1 MKTARVVLCLF
12 LIPQLLFGPYL
23 QAETLPYQLVDRD
36 KYDLFEED
44 RKAAEEKELII
55 EDAPDD
61 AQLLKYTNEFWR
73 QAVTAVEGD
82 YSLDKEPEPIPDL
95 TLLNPTLSLPLYGT
109 NVALTGR
116 YVIGFQLDARRYT
129 QDDNNDIEERN
140 VQNFEMRQEMQ
151 LKMQGKI
158 LDRIF
163 VDIDYDDQSEDE
175 QTISVAYRGKPGEF
189 VQKAEF
195 GDIQLSLPQTEFIAY
210 EKQLFGA
217 QVHLQHKDLNVNIIG
232 SQTKGTNK
240 QKQFVGSSV
249 FEIVSIKDTDYIR
262 RRYYDLTFGS
272 NTPVGPN
279 SVWTG
284 TMGNVASGSEEVY
297 VDTNTVSGDYV
308 PVSLSVRDYGTG
320 DVVYSG
326 TFKLLQRGVDY
337 TIDYSRGII
346 EFTSAQTAASIIAV
360 NYQNN
365 AGTWLS
371 PNQLQPY
378 VIKTSNEKY
387 IYSSAELGYQ
397 MEMKT
402 FYNIGAQ
409 QITRDNGKGNFLLN
423 LLDANG
429 QSVGSS
435 ASPRQV
441 YPATI
446 DVDFDKGIFELQ
458 SRMTDD
464 LGLYNATPTSSKNR
478 TFQVEYTSTVKTY
491 FVEAGIVVESETVK
505 LNGVPLQRNNDY
517 YIDYTSGYL
526 AIYNGERI
534 TEDSVIDITYDTS
547 DGSSSDNSLI
557 GGRLDYKL
565 FDKIKL
571 GATVLKEGWDAS
583 DTVPQVG
590 DYSQDLLVYGADI
603 SAKDIKVTDGLSVDV
618 AAEVAQS
625 EKNENPFGYAMV
637 DSMNEV
643 NIQTSGSNVFYDWTI
658 ASNPNGKPAFL
669 DSVSWDTQNLPALQI
684 NPHSVSAYNE
694 EQQVLVINYDF
705 SRAVAQGYADQG
717 HDEISIVYPLSTSG
731 VDLSSK
737 TSFEMTMLGEG
748 RNTAAPQINVTFG
761 NISEYSDSPNP
772 SAVPDGLVPGGQ
784 GMYTS
789 CSPDTAVPKTEDV
802 NCLST
807 LAPNEDQGW
816 WFANPDG
823 TLQRFDPFVNNA
835 YNPQRQPNGRID
847 TQDLN
852 NNGRYDSEEPTVG
865 GNFGYMPSDSVLA
878 SRNHS
883 IRELDNNSLSYDGWR
898 TFTTPLDIA
907 DADKENW
914 TAVRHLRITLKLT
927 DEMRAAGR
935 LSGTVKIANVS
946 LSGTAW
952 NPQEGVEPEQFSVS
966 GINNVDNADYVP
978 IFASNNG
985 DGQQVF
991 RYLYGS
997 VSDYMEQYNTV
1008 NVMDQALN
1016 LTFNTLNVNDDSL
1029 YANRNFNSMDFT
1041 QHKEFRF
1048 LLYSNPSNAGSEFFM
1063 KVGTDENYDK
1073 VTVPLD
1079 FGTSQWRLISLRMV
1093 DGDGDGVPD
1102 SFENAS
1108 NEDYGVRVSHVRTSA
1123 GIMNFQQVSM
1133 IMAGVEKE
1141 TDASGAYVGTG
1152 SSGEVWLNVIHL
1164 AESVTTTGTAYMG
1177 ETVVRL
1183 DGWGSAGAKY
1193 KHQDGTF
1200 ETPLT
1205 VATNQEVTEE
1215 EYFLKVDKIKEF
1227 PMEATLNR
1235 STTVTPYVT
1244 DSDSY
1249 NTVSS
1254 LDKGSVERQRASVK
1268 GDFIK
1273 GNLPKVSLQY
1283 TLDQVEYDLMQR
1295 KDKAQTYA
1303 LTVSHASQGAVKSLN
1318 AGYSYTNTTIDY
1330 AKQKHLESD
1339 SYYNTDEDTQRM
1351 NVKISYEPAKNFNI
1365 TPSYSLTQSTEERLQ
1380 YTSQNAATDR
1390 RYPKGMNQSAGFN
1403 STWRIA
1409 KWLAPSV
1416 SYNISTTESNNLTAR
1431 TLNAGTASE
1440 RSFEPGELKS
1450 LNRSSDGGVSLTL
1463 NGNEILPK
1471 SKLFKS
1477 LVISSSYR
1485 LQDADS
1491 WSYVDE
1497 GFDSKKELWIRS
1509 SLSGTGD
1516 YSSRQSLVLRDT
1528 ITSSQRW
1535 TPFSE
1540 YEMNGALSPLK
1551 TRSILNNF
1559 TQSVQQHNQTG
1570 TEYESKS
1577 LTLPD
1582 LVVSVS
1588 DLEKTFY
1595 GGRWI
1600 SSVNVKVRYSEIENL
1615 TLNSSEALTTQY
1627 GGDLR
1632 FLLFN
1637 KFDTVLTY
1645 NKNTSREDD
1654 LRADKSLSDSFEENF
1669 SAQTSFYLGN
1679 WRFTPKVEYNN
1690 YENRLVNRQLSESSK
1705 EVIPSLTARLDFN
1718 LPRGIKLPF
1727 FNRTYNT
1734 TNRVIWDT
1742 TVAYT
1747 QRESPVEVNDN
1758 YDLLDI
1764 TSSLDYELSQ
1774 NLRLNLSG
1782 SVQWL
1787 THAYVETEDYIAYSL
1802 GANLTIQF

>member
-1 MKTARVVLCLF
+1 MKTARLVLCLF

-82 YSLDKEPEPIPDL
+82 YVLDKGPEPIPDL

-116 YVIGFQLDARRYT
+116 YVIGFQLDAMRYT
-129 QDDNNDIEERN
+129 QDSNNDVEERN
-140 VQNFEMRQEMQ
+140 TRSFEMQQEMQ

-163 VDIDYDDQSEDE
+163 VDIDYDDQSEDD
-175 QTISVAYRGKPGEF
+175 QTISVAYRGKPGEL
-189 VQKAEF
+189 VQLAEF
-195 GDIQLSLPQTEFIAY
+195 GDINLSLPQTEFIAY

-217 QVHLQHKDLNVNIIG
+217 KMHLQHKDLDINIIG
-232 SQTKGTNK
+232 SQTKGTSK

-249 FEIVSIKDTDYIR
+249 FEIATIADTDYIR
-262 RRYYDLTFGS
+262 RTYYDLTFGR
-272 NTPVGPN
+272 NVAGLPTN
-279 SVWTG
+279 NWSVE
-284 TMGNVASGSEEVY
+284 MGNIASGTEEVY
-297 VDTNTVSGDYV
+297 VDTNTVRGDYV
-308 PVSLSVRDYGTG
+308 PVSLTVRDYETG
-320 DVVYSG
+320 AEVYSG
-326 TFKLLQRGVDY
+326 TFKQLQRGTDY
-337 TIDYSRGII
+337 TVDYSRGII
-346 EFTSAQTAASIIAV
+346 KFTSAQTASSIIAV
-360 NYQNN
+360 NYQNS

-371 PNQLQPY
+371 SNQLQPY
-378 VIKTSNEKY
+378 VIKTANEKS
-387 IYSSAELGYQ
+387 ILSSDEIGYRL
-397 MEMKT
+397 EMKT
-402 FYNIGAQ
+402 FYNIGAK

-429 QSVGSS
+429 QDVGSS
-435 ASPRQV
+435 ASPQQV
-441 YPATI
+441 YPSTI
-446 DVDFDKGIFELQ
+446 DVDFDEGIFELQ
-458 SRMTDD
+458 QRMNDD
-464 LGLYNATPTSSKNR
+464 LGLYNATPVSSKNR
-478 TFQVEYTSTVKTY
+478 KFQVEYTSTVKTY
-491 FVEAGIVVESETVK
+491 FVEAGMVVESETVK
-505 LNGVPLQRNNDY
+505 LNGIPLQRNNDY

-526 AIYNGERI
+526 TIYDGDRI
-534 TEDSVIDITYDTS
+534 TDDSVIDITYDTA
-547 DGSSSDNSLI
+547 DGSSSNNSLI

-571 GATVLKEGWDAS
+571 GATVLKEGLDKPE
-583 DTVPQVG
+583 TVPQVG
-590 DYSQDLLVYGADI
+590 DYAQDLLVYGADI
-603 SAKDIKVTDGLSVDV
+603 RADDVKITDSLSVDV
-618 AAEVAQS
+618 GAEVARS
-625 EKNENPFGYAMV
+625 EKNENPFGYAMI

-643 NIQTSGSNVFYDWTI
+643 SIQTSGSNIFYDWTI
-658 ASNPNGKPAFL
+658 AANPNGNPSFL
-669 DSVSWDTQNLPALQI
+669 DSVSWDTQELPALEI
-684 NPHSVSAYNE
+684 NPHAAASYSE
-694 EQQVLVINYDF
+694 QQQVLVINYDF
-705 SRAVAQGYADQG
+705 SQAVNQGFDD
-717 HDEISIVYPLSTSG
+717 HDEISIVYPLSDSG

-748 RNTAAPQINVTFG
+748 SNTPAPQINVTFG
-761 NISEYSDSPNP
+761 NISEYSDSANP
-772 SAVPDGLVPGGQ
+772 LSVPDGLAAGQQ

-789 CSPDTAVPKTEDV
+789 CSPTTAVPKTEDV
-802 NCLST
+802 NCLET
-807 LAPNEDQGW
+807 LVPNEDQGW

-823 TLQRFDPFVNNA
+823 TLQRFNPFANNI
-835 YNPQRQPNGRID
+835 YNRQTQPNGRID

-852 NNGRYDSEEPTVG
+852 HNGRYDSEEEMTG
-865 GNFGYMPSDSVLA
+865 GNFGYAPSNTVLA
-878 SRNHS
+878 DRNHS
-883 IRELDNNSLSYDGWR
+883 ISGLPDNGLSYNGWR
-898 TFTTPLDIA
+898 TVTEPLDIA
-907 DADKENW
+907 DGDKDNW

-935 LSGTVKIANVS
+935 LSGTIKIANIS

-952 NPQEGVEPEQFSVS
+952 NPQEGLEPEQFAVS

-978 IFASNNG
+978 IFSENNG
-985 DGQQVF
+985 DGTQVF

-997 VSDYMEQYNTV
+997 VADYRQQNDSA

-1016 LTFNTLNVNDDSL
+1016 ITFDTTQVNDDSL
-1029 YANRNFNSMDFT
+1029 YANRNFSEMDFT

-1048 LLYSNPSNAGSEFFM
+1048 LLYSDPSNAGSEFFM

-1079 FGTSQWRLISLRMV
+1079 FAQWRLISLRMV
-1093 DGDGDGVPD
+1093 DSDGDGVPD
-1102 SFENAS
+1102 TFENAS
-1108 NEDYGVRVSHVRTSA
+1108 NEDYGVRVSHVRTTT

-1141 TDASGAYVGTG
+1141 TDDSGAYVGTG
-1152 SSGEVWLNVIHL
+1152 SSGSVWLNVIHL

-1200 ETPLT
+1200 ETPLA

-1227 PMEATLNR
+1227 PMEATFNR

-1244 DSDSY
+1244 SSDDY

-1254 LDKGSVERQRASVK
+1254 LDKGSVERQQANIK

-1283 TLDQVEYDLMQR
+1283 TMDQVEYDLMQR

-1303 LTVSHASQGAVKSLN
+1303 LTVTHTSQGAVKSLN

-1330 AKQKHLESD
+1330 AQEKHLES
-1339 SYYNTDEDTQRM
+1339 SNYYNTDEDTQKM
-1351 NVKISYEPAKNFNI
+1351 NMKVSYEPTKNFNI

-1380 YTSQNAATDR
+1380 YTSQDTATDR
-1390 RYPKGMNQSAGFN
+1390 RYPKSMNQSAGFN

-1416 SYNISTTESNNLTAR
+1416 SYNISTTESNNLTSR
-1431 TLNAGTASE
+1431 TVTNSAGQS
-1440 RSFEPGELKS
+1440 RDFEAGELKS

-1471 SKLFKS
+1471 SKLFKN

-1491 WSYVDE
+1491 WNYVDE

-1535 TPFSE
+1535 SPFAE
-1540 YEMNGALSPLK
+1540 YNWGGMLSPLK
-1551 TRSILNNF
+1551 TLSILNNF
-1559 TQSVQQHNQTG
+1559 SQSVQQNNQTG

-1582 LVVSVS
+1582 LVVSMS
-1588 DLEKTFY
+1588 DMEKFFH

-1600 SSVNVKVRYSEIENL
+1600 NSVNMKLRYSEIENT
-1615 TLNSSEALTTQY
+1615 TLDSSEELTRSY

-1637 KFDTVLTY
+1637 KFDTVLVYDRT
-1645 NKNTSREDD
+1645 TSNEDD
-1654 LRADKSLSDSFEENF
+1654 LSAGQSLSSSVEEEF

-1679 WRFTPKVEYNN
+1679 WRFTPKITRNV
-1690 YENRLVNRQLSESSK
+1690 YENRLVNGQLSEGST
-1705 EVIPSLTARLDFN
+1705 EVTPSLTARLDFN

-1727 FNRTYNT
+1727 INRIYNA

-1742 TVAYT
+1742 TVSYT
-1747 QRESPVEVNDN
+1747 TRESPVEVNDN

-1774 NLRLNLSG
+1774 NLRVNLAG

-1787 THAYVETEDYIAYSL
+1787 THAYVETEDYMAYSL
-1802 GANLTIQF
+1802 AANLTIQF